1 MIWENEVTQMEKKA
15 LSEKEKY
22 LTILLCVVGTALAL
36 YIGICHYMGLF
47 GKMEYFQHQLVIAAG
62 SDVLFCPR
70 WFLHSVFVGFLL
82 VFCIYGIYR
91 IQTKKK
97 RYGMLI
103 LWLFL
108 SWWLNLLFTPGSA
121 MVWVMTVIIG
131 GMFAFANVPPMIGRM
146 LTRSLICEAS
156 DLEKDQE
163 ELCRRKLGK
172 AEWICFFPLKKIL
185 AAGAWLFCLFVV
197 FAGMIVFFRERRT
210 EDMWY
215 TILFLAIAVFAAK
228 KVWRYVLTPYGCI
241 PVLNRI
247 FSRKEL
253 QTLLKGERFEPVSF
267 ENDDLQKY
275 MPVLLSENWALLEG
289 IIISRKLLLTVRIY
303 SGRKVSY
310 IKCRYLDGKRFSTR
324 TTYLHLYGKRSEE
337 MGKVLLQIPRID
349 FPEDC
354 PDKIAERYGEL
365 FPEKKDSKEKIWYL
379 LTHDVSEAEQAYQKI
394 FPSRER
400 KKKQNKSNGEREGK
414 KV

>member
-1 MIWENEVTQMEKKA
+1 
-15 LSEKEKY
+15 
-22 LTILLCVVGTALAL
+22 
-36 YIGICHYMGLF
+36 MGLF

-310 IKCRYLDGKRFSTR
+310 IKCRYLDGKKFSTR

>member
-1 MIWENEVTQMEKKA
+1 MEKKA

-365 FPEKKDSKEKIWYL
+365 FPEKKDSKEKNWYL

>member
-1 MIWENEVTQMEKKA
+1 MEKKA

-62 SDVLFCPR
+62 SEVLFCTR
-70 WFLHSVFVGFLL
+70 WFLHSVFAGFLL

-91 IQTKKK
+91 IKIKKK

-121 MVWVMTVIIG
+121 MVWIMTVIIG
-131 GMFAFANVPPMIGRM
+131 GMFAFANVPSMIGRAV
-146 LTRSLICEAS
+146 TRNLVFKAG
-156 DLEKDQE
+156 DLEKNQE
-163 ELCRRKLGK
+163 ELCRRKLRQ

-197 FAGMIVFFRERRT
+197 FAGIVTFLQEQKP
-210 EDMWY
+210 EDISY
-215 TILFLAIAVFAAK
+215 IILFLLIAVFTAK
-228 KVWRYVLTPYGCI
+228 KVRSYVLTPYGCI
-241 PVLNRI
+241 PVLNKI
-247 FSRKEL
+247 FSGEEL

-267 ENDDLQKY
+267 ENEDLQKY

-289 IIISRKLLLTVRIY
+289 MLISRKLLLTVY
-303 SGRKVSY
+303 TSSGRKVSY
-310 IKCRYLDGKRFSTR
+310 IKCRYLDGKRC
-324 TTYLHLYGKRSEE
+324 YICK
-337 MGKVLLQIPRID
+337 
-349 FPEDC
+349 
-354 PDKIAERYGEL
+354 
-365 FPEKKDSKEKIWYL
+365 
-379 LTHDVSEAEQAYQKI
+379 
-394 FPSRER
+394 
-400 KKKQNKSNGEREGK
+400 
-414 KV
+414 

>member
-1 MIWENEVTQMEKKA
+1 M
-15 LSEKEKY
+15 
-22 LTILLCVVGTALAL
+22 
-36 YIGICHYMGLF
+36 
-47 GKMEYFQHQLVIAAG
+47 
-62 SDVLFCPR
+62 
-70 WFLHSVFVGFLL
+70 
-82 VFCIYGIYR
+82 
-91 IQTKKK
+91 QTEAWKG
-97 RYGMLI
+97 RVD
-103 LWLFL
+103 LFL
-108 SWWLNLLFTPGSA
+108 SP
-121 MVWVMTVIIG
+121 
-131 GMFAFANVPPMIGRM
+131 
-146 LTRSLICEAS
+146 E
-156 DLEKDQE
+156 
-163 ELCRRKLGK
+163 
-172 AEWICFFPLKKIL
+172 KIL

>member
-1 MIWENEVTQMEKKA
+1 MEKKTP
-15 LSEKEKY
+15 SEKEKY
-22 LTILLCVVGTALAL
+22 LTILLCAAGTVFAL

-70 WFLHSVFVGFLL
+70 WFLHSVFAGFLL

-91 IQTKKK
+91 IKTKKK

-108 SWWLNLLFTPGSA
+108 SWWLNLLFTPGSI
-121 MVWVMTVIIG
+121 MVWIMTVIIG
-131 GMFAFANVPPMIGRM
+131 GMFAFANVPSMIGRAI
-146 LTRSLICEAS
+146 TRSLIFEAS

-163 ELCRRKLGK
+163 ELCRQKLRKM
-172 AEWICFFPLKKIL
+172 EWICFHPMKKIL

-197 FAGMIVFFRERRT
+197 FAGTIVFFRERRT

-215 TILFLAIAVFAAK
+215 IILFLAIAVFTAK
-228 KVWRYVLTPYGCI
+228 KVWRYVSTPYGCI

-275 MPVLLSENWALLEG
+275 MPVLLSENWVLLEG
-289 IIISRKLLLTVRIY
+289 IIISRKLLLTVGTY
-303 SGRKVSY
+303 SGRKFSY
-310 IKCRYLDGKRFSTR
+310 IACRYLDGKRFNTR
-324 TTYLHLYGKRSEE
+324 TTYLHLYGKRNEE
-337 MGKVLLQIPRID
+337 MGKVLSRISVIH
-349 FPEDC
+349 FPDT
-354 PDKIAERYGEL
+354 PSDKIAEKYGEL
-365 FPEKKDSKEKIWYL
+365 FPEIKDTKEKIWYL
-379 LTHDVSEAEQAYQKI
+379 LTHDVSQAEQAYQEM
-394 FPSRER
+394 FPPYIR
-400 KKKQNKSNGEREGK
+400 KKKKIKNSGQF
-414 KV
+414 

>member
-1 MIWENEVTQMEKKA
+1 MEKKA

-36 YIGICHYMGLF
+36 YVGICHYMGLF
-47 GKMEYFQHQLVIAAG
+47 GKMEYFQYQLIIAAG

-70 WFLHSVFVGFLL
+70 WFLHSVFAGFLL

-91 IQTKKK
+91 IKTKKK

-121 MVWVMTVIIG
+121 MVWIMTVIIG
-131 GMFAFANVPPMIGRM
+131 GMFAFANVPSMIGRTI
-146 LTRSLICEAS
+146 TRNLVFKAG
-156 DLEKDQE
+156 DLEKNQE
-163 ELCRRKLGK
+163 ELCRRKLRQ

-197 FAGMIVFFRERRT
+197 FAGIVTFLQEQKP
-210 EDMWY
+210 EDISY
-215 TILFLAIAVFAAK
+215 IILFLLIAVFTAK
-228 KVWRYVLTPYGCI
+228 KVWRYVLTPYHCI
-241 PVLNRI
+241 PVLNKF
-247 FSRKEL
+247 FSGEEL

-267 ENDDLQKY
+267 ENEDLQKY

-289 IIISRKLLLTVRIY
+289 MLISRKLLLTVYTY

-310 IKCRYLDGKRFSTR
+310 IKGRYLDGKRFDTK
-324 TTYLHLYGKRSEE
+324 TTYLHLHGKRNEE
-337 MGKVLLQIPRID
+337 LEKVLSQIPRID
-349 FPEDC
+349 FPAIC
-354 PDKIAERYGEL
+354 SDKIAERYGEL
-365 FPEKKDSKEKIWYL
+365 FPEKKDSKEKLWYL
-379 LTHDVSEAEQAYQKI
+379 LTNDISEAEQAYQKM